1 MRADVRAH
9 CAIGERALPECAHKK
24 RLLAHLVSLRFAA
37 ERRAALCV
45 FDRRRRDARDEKKPG
60 PASMASDAKTTSKTE
75 KRKPNDL
82 VRDSFGETDR
92 VEWQLTASAS
102 RTDNGKDDP
111 WWFADGVV
119 VLVTAADAEARE
131 ENEKENE
138 NENVSEAPAPRG
150 DDDDDDDDDDEKK
163 KPRRTVST
171 QFPDSRFFDEF
182 AETART
188 RETTWASESPY
199 ARLVSKKKK
208 PETTS
213 ASAWSFPS
221 LGDWSDW
228 AGADATTSNHTTQN
242 FEVSVLSASDAEH
255 VRRLARQLASPNDV
269 FVIVETCDGTK
280 GRVELENALDAAS
293 RATGIDASR
302 ILCLESTLESES
314 NATIEKNVSRLSR
327 WRAGTSTWYREWA
340 RERAAT
346 LWPAF
351 AEARATVRFWG
362 ALGGDAEMQ
371 KNAVRTRH
379 REECGAD
386 ENERIAPSV
395 SAASALRSAAEAV
408 NAPSTTTIEKI
419 EKIEKRTGDASEAS
433 AASVPAAAASALAS
447 AAASRSLYSFLRW
460 AIEGR
465 PQFGVAGAPAIA
477 AARLESDPGVM
488 RRAALSAALYSY
500 SAAEFAAGFLLSW
513 AVPGPLAA
521 HAAHFT
527 NRFRVCFAVACMAGA
542 SPLDPRVAA
551 VVLATCAGADGA
563 AMKRAAFVMRDS
575 ERESASTTGRVRDGS
590 DVSSTGSKDFS
601 FKKKKNDDDGNDE
614 PTDASTSRS
623 TLFGSLTSAVRRVA
637 DGGDAMRRDAVEAMR
652 RIYDA
657 GGDAIRRAER
667 DADEIAT
674 RAFRVVLVTERK
686 KRAAFFETGAT
697 DDAVSFSRRRVLIA
711 SADASALTTARR
723 AFANRLASA
732 VASECAAVV
741 CGPLWLAATQA
752 DVVSVLAGAMSV
764 HVCNASLQVFL
775 PPRGTPVTTDASLL
789 SSNAGGISVRREKKE
804 TSLLSDAAAAAA
816 EMASDAAASARD
828 VAAEARRVA
837 AEASSNV
844 TRWASAAASVVLM
857 QRSGNGSGAS
867 EAETAKPE
875 AAPESKAKAAKASG
889 LEAAPD
895 ADPSVF
901 SLQKIK
907 RASLLALVADDDARA
922 LARSPSAVL
931 ALMRDTR
938 VAAAMA
944 DENVRRTLGAFVEFV
959 EASQKRNDD
968 ESSEKGEEDVLRDDV
983 LRDVL
988 RDVSEE
994 DESAV
999 LAAVDRAAE
1008 VLLASGDADA
1018 RVVAERHGLVGVPV
1032 PVPGDDDAAARR
1044 AFEAAKAS
1052 RYAGYRDAVE
1062 KARGKYFLTASV

>member
-1 MRADVRAH
+1 
-9 CAIGERALPECAHKK
+9 
-24 RLLAHLVSLRFAA
+24 
-37 ERRAALCV
+37 
-45 FDRRRRDARDEKKPG
+45 
-60 PASMASDAKTTSKTE
+60 
-75 KRKPNDL
+75 
-82 VRDSFGETDR
+82 
-92 VEWQLTASAS
+92 
-102 RTDNGKDDP
+102 
-111 WWFADGVV
+111 
-119 VLVTAADAEARE
+119 
-131 ENEKENE
+131 
-138 NENVSEAPAPRG
+138 
-150 DDDDDDDDDDEKK
+150 
-163 KPRRTVST
+163 
-171 QFPDSRFFDEF
+171 
-182 AETART
+182 
-188 RETTWASESPY
+188 
-199 ARLVSKKKK
+199 
-208 PETTS
+208 
-213 ASAWSFPS
+213 
-221 LGDWSDW
+221 
-228 AGADATTSNHTTQN
+228 
-242 FEVSVLSASDAEH
+242 
-255 VRRLARQLASPNDV
+255 
-269 FVIVETCDGTK
+269 
-280 GRVELENALDAAS
+280 
-293 RATGIDASR
+293 
-302 ILCLESTLESES
+302 
-314 NATIEKNVSRLSR
+314 
-327 WRAGTSTWYREWA
+327 
-340 RERAAT
+340 
-346 LWPAF
+346 
-351 AEARATVRFWG
+351 
-362 ALGGDAEMQ
+362 
-371 KNAVRTRH
+371 
-379 REECGAD
+379 
-386 ENERIAPSV
+386 
-395 SAASALRSAAEAV
+395 
-408 NAPSTTTIEKI
+408 
-419 EKIEKRTGDASEAS
+419 
-433 AASVPAAAASALAS
+433 
-447 AAASRSLYSFLRW
+447 
-460 AIEGR
+460 
-465 PQFGVAGAPAIA
+465 
-477 AARLESDPGVM
+477 
-488 RRAALSAALYSY
+488 
-500 SAAEFAAGFLLSW
+500 
-513 AVPGPLAA
+513 
-521 HAAHFT
+521 
-527 NRFRVCFAVACMAGA
+527 MAGA

-575 ERESASTTGRVRDGS
+575 ERESASTTVRVRDGS
-590 DVSSTGSKDFS
+590 DVSSTGSKPS
-601 FKKKKNDDDGNDE
+601 STKKNDDDGNDE

-652 RIYDA
+652 RVYDA

-674 RAFRVVLVTERK
+674 RAFRVALVTERK
-686 KRAAFFETGAT
+686 KRSKAFETGAT

-789 SSNAGGISVRREKKE
+789 SSNAGGIGGRNIGGKNRERKKE

-875 AAPESKAKAAKASG
+875 AAPESKAKATAPSG
-889 LEAAPD
+889 WEAAPD

-944 DENVRRTLGAFVEFV
+944 DENVRRTLGAFVE
-959 EASQKRNDD
+959 ASQKRNDE
-968 ESSEKGEEDVLRDDV
+968 ESSEKGEEEVLRDDV

-1032 PVPGDDDAAARR
+1032 PVPGDDDAVARR

-1062 KARGKYFLTASV
+1062 KARVSTF

>member
-1 MRADVRAH
+1 M
-9 CAIGERALPECAHKK
+9 
-24 RLLAHLVSLRFAA
+24 
-37 ERRAALCV
+37 
-45 FDRRRRDARDEKKPG
+45 
-60 PASMASDAKTTSKTE
+60 
-75 KRKPNDL
+75 
-82 VRDSFGETDR
+82 
-92 VEWQLTASAS
+92 
-102 RTDNGKDDP
+102 
-111 WWFADGVV
+111 
-119 VLVTAADAEARE
+119 
-131 ENEKENE
+131 
-138 NENVSEAPAPRG
+138 
-150 DDDDDDDDDDEKK
+150 
-163 KPRRTVST
+163 
-171 QFPDSRFFDEF
+171 
-182 AETART
+182 
-188 RETTWASESPY
+188 
-199 ARLVSKKKK
+199 
-208 PETTS
+208 
-213 ASAWSFPS
+213 
-221 LGDWSDW
+221 
-228 AGADATTSNHTTQN
+228 
-242 FEVSVLSASDAEH
+242 
-255 VRRLARQLASPNDV
+255 
-269 FVIVETCDGTK
+269 
-280 GRVELENALDAAS
+280 
-293 RATGIDASR
+293 
-302 ILCLESTLESES
+302 
-314 NATIEKNVSRLSR
+314 
-327 WRAGTSTWYREWA
+327 
-340 RERAAT
+340 
-346 LWPAF
+346 
-351 AEARATVRFWG
+351 
-362 ALGGDAEMQ
+362 
-371 KNAVRTRH
+371 
-379 REECGAD
+379 
-386 ENERIAPSV
+386 
-395 SAASALRSAAEAV
+395 
-408 NAPSTTTIEKI
+408 
-419 EKIEKRTGDASEAS
+419 
-433 AASVPAAAASALAS
+433 
-447 AAASRSLYSFLRW
+447 
-460 AIEGR
+460 
-465 PQFGVAGAPAIA
+465 
-477 AARLESDPGVM
+477 
-488 RRAALSAALYSY
+488 
-500 SAAEFAAGFLLSW
+500 
-513 AVPGPLAA
+513 
-521 HAAHFT
+521 
-527 NRFRVCFAVACMAGA
+527 
-542 SPLDPRVAA
+542 
-551 VVLATCAGADGA
+551 VLATCAGADGA

-652 RIYDA
+652 RVYDA
-657 GGDAIRRAER
+657 GGDAIRRAES

-674 RAFRVVLVTERK
+674 RAFRVALVTERK
-686 KRAAFFETGAT
+686 KRVAFFETGAT

-1032 PVPGDDDAAARR
+1032 PVPGDDGAVARR